1 MLGSLEDLWIQ
12 VLQSL
17 RDRVQQPSFGTWF
30 QPTRAVDL
38 DGKTLVVQVPHRLA
52 KEQLE
57 SNYLTLIRECL
68 ADIAGDALEVRFVV
82 MDRDRDKTLGKAM
95 SVGSVD
101 PGAVHKPAVVLN
113 RSILSTHSW

>member
-38 DGKTLVVQVPHRLA
+38 DGNSLVVQVPHRLA

-57 SNYLTLIRECL
+57 SNYLRLIRECL
-68 ADIAGDALEVRFVV
+68 SDIAGDALDVRFVV
-82 MDRDRDKTLGKAM
+82 MDQDLRDKTFAAVQETIPIG
-95 SVGSVD
+95 SVG
-101 PGAVHKPAVVLN
+101 
-113 RSILSTHSW
+113 RQQ

>member
-38 DGKTLVVQVPHRLA
+38 DGNSLVVQVPHRLA

-57 SNYLTLIRECL
+57 SNYLRLIRECL
-68 ADIAGDALEVRFVV
+68 SDIAGDALDVRFVV
-82 MDRDRDKTLGKAM
+82 MDQDLRDKTFA
-95 SVGSVD
+95 
-101 PGAVHKPAVVLN
+101 
-113 RSILSTHSW
+113 